1 MIELIRRPLRMF
13 SVMMRPLS
21 AARNPRPTVKPC
33 RQWRA
38 LYVTSAAA
46 GLCLLSGCGR
56 LSVLSP
62 AGPVSSAERTLLLDS
77 LTIMLAI
84 IIPTGLAI
92 AAFAFWFRQGNTRA
106 RYLPDF
112 AFSGRLELLVWSI
125 PALTI
130 LFLGG
135 IAWLGSHQLDP
146 ATPLKSRRPALDI
159 QVVALDWKWLF
170 IYPQQNIAT
179 LNRIVAPAGVP
190 LHFHITSATVFNVF
204 FIPRLGS
211 EIYGMYGMTT
221 QLYLQADAPGTYPGL
236 SAHFSGDGFPDMHFE
251 LQAVTPQEFA
261 AWASATR
268 ASDRVLDEA
277 AYDVLRRQSARVP
290 VASYGRVQ
298 PGLFDAIVMQ
308 RLPPGEGP
316 GKQ

>member
-1 MIELIRRPLRMF
+1 MICGMPGGRQLAASLCRFSPFSWPRLYAVSFACAAGTSAGGEEPIRRGLCCQSSSQIPCQSGSFAMDAQSRPCALGSCAVAALLRLEKPMLRTSAPRAIGTVHRVCCTMIELIRRPFRML
-13 SVMMRPLS
+13 SVMMTPLS

-38 LYVTSAAA
+38 LYVTSALA

-62 AGPVSSAERTLLLDS
+62 AGPVSTAERTLLLDS
-77 LTIMLAI
+77 LAIMLAI

-92 AAFAFWFRQGNTRA
+92 AAFAFWFRRGNTRA

-135 IAWLGSHQLDP
+135 IGWIGSHQLDP

-190 LHFHITSATVFNVF
+190 LHFHITSATVFN
-204 FIPRLGS
+204 
-211 EIYGMYGMTT
+211 
-221 QLYLQADAPGTYPGL
+221 
-236 SAHFSGDGFPDMHFE
+236 
-251 LQAVTPQEFA
+251 
-261 AWASATR
+261 
-268 ASDRVLDEA
+268 
-277 AYDVLRRQSARVP
+277 
-290 VASYGRVQ
+290 
-298 PGLFDAIVMQ
+298 
-308 RLPPGEGP
+308 
-316 GKQ
+316 